1 MNVIIE
7 KGIDE
12 AVKIYRNIK
21 KKYPDYVLFS
31 EAGMNFFG
39 YTLMYKNGEVNKAIK
54 IFKLII
60 EAYSKSA
67 NVYDSLAEA
76 CMQIGDMRNAV
87 KNYEKSLELNPEN
100 SNTIEILKR
109 LKNLK

>member
-1 MNVIIE
+1 MLPEMTSLNE
-7 KGIDE
+7 DPGLRFQRWE
-12 AVKIYRNIK
+12 SQN
-21 KKYPDYVLFS
+21 
-31 EAGMNFFG
+31 
-39 YTLMYKNGEVNKAIK
+39 KNGEVNKAIK

-60 EAYSKSA
+60 EAYPKSA

-100 SNTIEILKR
+100 SNAIEILKR